1 MFHQWVSRFFYRLPS
16 QCAVCNAWPSQGLC
30 ESCVG
35 LFAQPC
41 ARCSRCALAVLPG
54 MRQCATCKNQ
64 PPHIDAAYAAVS
76 YGFPWAKLVHD
87 FKFHDKPAWARS
99 MATLM
104 RSTPWVD
111 PALDAA
117 DWVVPMPLS
126 QERLR
131 QRGFNQAYV
140 LARELAPT
148 VVRKDLL
155 LRIRDTPAQS
165 SLPRR
170 ERMANVQNVFAIEPL
185 QHHQLQGKRI
195 VLVDDVMTSGA
206 SLNAAAHTL
215 KQAGAQHVTALVFAR
230 TD

>member
-1 MFHQWVSRFFYRLPS
+1 
-16 QCAVCNAWPSQGLC
+16 
-30 ESCVG
+30 
-35 LFAQPC
+35 
-41 ARCSRCALAVLPG
+41 
-54 MRQCATCKNQ
+54 MRQCAACTKK
-64 PPHIDAAYAAVS
+64 PPHIDAAYAAVT

-99 MATLM
+99 MASLM

-126 QERLR
+126 PERLR
-131 QRGFNQAYV
+131 QRGFNQAYL
-140 LARELAPT
+140 LARALAPT
-148 VVRKDLL
+148 QVRKDLL
-155 LRIRDTPAQS
+155 LRIRHTPPQS
-165 SLPRR
+165 SLPRH
-170 ERMANVQNVFAIEPL
+170 ERMDNVQHAFAIEPL
-185 QHHQLQGKRI
+185 QHHLLQGKRI

-206 SLNAAAHTL
+206 SVNAAAQTF

>member
-1 MFHQWVSRFFYRLPS
+1 MH
-16 QCAVCNAWPSQGLC
+16 
-30 ESCVG
+30 
-35 LFAQPC
+35 
-41 ARCSRCALAVLPG
+41 
-54 MRQCATCKNQ
+54 QCATCKNQ
-64 PPHIDAAYAAVS
+64 PPHIDAAHAAVS

-117 DWVVPMPLS
+117 DWVLPMPLS
-126 QERLR
+126 PERLR
-131 QRGFNQAYV
+131 QRGFNQAF
-140 LARELAPT
+140 LIARELAPQLVNNT
-148 VVRKDLL
+148 LL
-155 LRIRDTPAQS
+155 LRIQDTPAQS

-170 ERMANVQNVFAIEPL
+170 ERLANVEHAFAIEPL
-185 QHHQLQGKRI
+185 QRHRLKGKRI

-206 SLNAAAHTL
+206 SINAAALTL

>member
-1 MFHQWVSRFFYRLPS
+1 MFRQWVSRFFYRLPS

-30 ESCVG
+30 ESCVS

-41 ARCSRCALAVLPG
+41 ARCSRCALPVLPG
-54 MRQCATCKNQ
+54 MRQCAACTKK
-64 PPHIDAAYAAVS
+64 PPHIDAAYAAVT
-76 YGFPWAKLVHD
+76 YGFPWA
-87 FKFHDKPAWARS
+87 RS
-99 MATLM
+99 MASLM

-126 QERLR
+126 PERLR

-140 LARELAPT
+140 LAQALAPT
-148 VVRKDLL
+148 LVRKDLL

-165 SLPRR
+165 SLPRH
-170 ERMANVQNVFAIEPL
+170 ERIGNVQQVFAIDPL
-185 QHHQLQGKRI
+185 QHLQLQGKRL

-206 SLNAAAHTL
+206 SVNAAAHTL

>member
-1 MFHQWVSRFFYRLPS
+1 
-16 QCAVCNAWPSQGLC
+16 
-30 ESCVG
+30 
-35 LFAQPC
+35 
-41 ARCSRCALAVLPG
+41 
-54 MRQCATCKNQ
+54 MRQCAACTKK

-99 MATLM
+99 MASLM

-126 QERLR
+126 PERLR

-140 LARELAPT
+140 LAQALAPT
-148 VVRKDLL
+148 LVRKDLL

-170 ERMANVQNVFAIEPL
+170 ERIGNVQQVFAIDPL
-185 QHHQLQGKRI
+185 QQHQLQGKRL

-206 SLNAAAHTL
+206 SVNAAAHTL

>member
-1 MFHQWVSRFFYRLPS
+1 M
-16 QCAVCNAWPSQGLC
+16 CNAWPSQIVC

-41 ARCSRCALAVLPG
+41 ARCSRCALPVLQG
-54 MRQCATCKNQ
+54 MRQCVACKNN
-64 PPHIDAAYAAVS
+64 PPHIDAALAAVT
-76 YGFPWAKLVHD
+76 YRFPWAKMVHD
-87 FKFHDKPAWARS
+87 FKFHDNPALARS

-117 DWVVPMPLS
+117 DWVLPMPLS
-126 QERLR
+126 SERLR
-131 QRGFNQAYV
+131 QRGFNQAFL
-140 LARELAPT
+140 LARELAPQLVNNT
-148 VVRKDLL
+148 LL
-155 LRIRDTPAQS
+155 LRIQDTPAQS

-170 ERMANVQNVFAIEPL
+170 ERLANVEHAFAIEPL
-185 QHHQLQGKRI
+185 QRHRLKGKRI

-206 SLNAAAHTL
+206 SINAAALAL

>member
-1 MFHQWVSRFFYRLPS
+1 
-16 QCAVCNAWPSQGLC
+16 
-30 ESCVG
+30 
-35 LFAQPC
+35 
-41 ARCSRCALAVLPG
+41 
-54 MRQCATCKNQ
+54 
-64 PPHIDAAYAAVS
+64 
-76 YGFPWAKLVHD
+76 
-87 FKFHDKPAWARS
+87 

-148 VVRKDLL
+148 VVRKDFL

-170 ERMANVQNVFAIEPL
+170 ERLANVQNAFAIEPL

-215 KQAGAQHVTALVFAR
+215 KHAGAQHVTALVFAR

>member
-1 MFHQWVSRFFYRLPS
+1 
-16 QCAVCNAWPSQGLC
+16 
-30 ESCVG
+30 
-35 LFAQPC
+35 
-41 ARCSRCALAVLPG
+41 
-54 MRQCATCKNQ
+54 
-64 PPHIDAAYAAVS
+64 
-76 YGFPWAKLVHD
+76 
-87 FKFHDKPAWARS
+87 
-99 MATLM
+99 
-104 RSTPWVD
+104 
-111 PALDAA
+111 
-117 DWVVPMPLS
+117 MPLS

-215 KQAGAQHVTALVFAR
+215 KLAGAQHVTALVFAR

>member
-1 MFHQWVSRFFYRLPS
+1 
-16 QCAVCNAWPSQGLC
+16 
-30 ESCVG
+30 
-35 LFAQPC
+35 
-41 ARCSRCALAVLPG
+41 
-54 MRQCATCKNQ
+54 
-64 PPHIDAAYAAVS
+64 
-76 YGFPWAKLVHD
+76 
-87 FKFHDKPAWARS
+87 

-111 PALDAA
+111 PALEAA
-117 DWVVPMPLS
+117 HWVVPMPLS
-126 QERLR
+126 PERLR
-131 QRGFNQAYV
+131 QRGFNQAYL

-185 QHHQLQGKRI
+185 QHHQIQGKRI